1 MSITSLIILFSFL
14 IILIS
19 ILSIYSIYKH
29 ITSNITE
36 HITYKENS
44 SINYKVYLKENQF
57 FEKEYAEEKKQ
68 YIASLIE
75 YIKADFNYTIDI
87 EKENVDFQYV
97 YGIKA
102 EVNVKEKNK
111 ENMGYIL
118 ELRRIVGQRPL
129 IMTCAGVLIVNE
141 KNQLLLQRRKDNG
154 LWGYPG
160 GSMELGERFE
170 DCAVREV
177 LEETGL
183 TCLELEH
190 FMNVSGECVHYIYP
204 NGDEIYAAEE
214 VFLCRR
220 FSGELQKQVSEVM
233 ELRFFDVDRLPEK
246 REITPNNFP
255 AIDYYRNEYQANEIT
270 KEKKNVL

>member
-1 MSITSLIILFSFL
+1 M
-14 IILIS
+14 
-19 ILSIYSIYKH
+19 
-29 ITSNITE
+29 
-36 HITYKENS
+36 
-44 SINYKVYLKENQF
+44 
-57 FEKEYAEEKKQ
+57 
-68 YIASLIE
+68 
-75 YIKADFNYTIDI
+75 
-87 EKENVDFQYV
+87 
-97 YGIKA
+97 
-102 EVNVKEKNK
+102 KEKNK

-270 KEKKNVL
+270 KEKKNVLL